1 MSTHADPVNAQLLM
15 WVLWKTRGAEPLT
28 ITAADEHAC
37 RQAFQPGGPRLLRRD
52 VGTSVEVRV
61 TSRQEATTQVA
72 YATAMDRVMQGLGTS
87 EATKSPGPS
96 LMRHIADPKL
106 RAVAMCLDVLVRMD
120 PGTVAAHAL
129 PQCTDDEFDAA
140 VMEAAQALWGPRRNT
155 WPADVR
161 TVLARK
167 GNDR

>member
-1 MSTHADPVNAQLLM
+1 MKISGCLVGRNAQLLDFPVESSPRSILPICGEV
-15 WVLWKTRGAEPLT
+15 VLNV
-28 ITAADEHAC
+28 C
-37 RQAFQPGGPRLLRRD
+37 R
-52 VGTSVEVRV
+52 SV
-61 TSRQEATTQVA
+61 
-72 YATAMDRVMQGLGTS
+72 DRTLDLVS
-87 EATKSPGPS
+87 A
-96 LMRHIADPKL
+96 IADPKL

-140 VMEAAQALWGPRRNT
+140 VMEAAQALWGPRRNA